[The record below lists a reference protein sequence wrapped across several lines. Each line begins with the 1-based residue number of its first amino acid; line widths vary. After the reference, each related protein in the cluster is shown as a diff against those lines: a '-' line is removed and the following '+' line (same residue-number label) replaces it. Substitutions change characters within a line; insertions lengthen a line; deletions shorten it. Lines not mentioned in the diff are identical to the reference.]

1 MAALKMGFLKQGY
14 FKIKVMTSPAKIYH
28 VTQSILY
35 MWSSNQNSVTLAFIW
50 GKLSQPQLNKYL
62 TKKTTFLQ
70 GQPWFQFNYLGLTLG
85 MRLKF

>member
-35 MWSSNQNSVTLAFIW
+35 MRSSNQNSVTLAFI
-50 GKLSQPQLNKYL
+50 
-62 TKKTTFLQ
+62 
-70 GQPWFQFNYLGLTLG
+70 
-85 MRLKF
+85 